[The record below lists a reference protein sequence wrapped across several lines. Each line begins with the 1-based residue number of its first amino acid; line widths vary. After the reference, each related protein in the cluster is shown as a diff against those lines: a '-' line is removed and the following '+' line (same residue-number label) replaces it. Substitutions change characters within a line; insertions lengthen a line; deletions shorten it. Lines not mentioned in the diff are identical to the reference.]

1 MRRKGLSQILWLI
14 IAAAVMMMIALVLVF
29 STQNSLSNLIGSSGS
44 TACLSTVD
52 QRAQSYG
59 TGDTFSTPSTCIQNG
74 KGTAAKV
81 IENSDTDSDEYHEL
95 ICVTDN
101 TGSWKGIE
109 EGTSCS

>member
-29 STQNSLSNLIGSSGS
+29 STQSSLSNLVGGSQSNACRAAIQSRASTMGAGATFKTPANCIRQNSAVISSLADPSGS
-44 TACLSTVD
+44 
-52 QRAQSYG
+52 G
-59 TGDTFSTPSTCIQNG
+59 N
-74 KGTAAKV
+74 
-81 IENSDTDSDEYHEL
+81 NYHEE